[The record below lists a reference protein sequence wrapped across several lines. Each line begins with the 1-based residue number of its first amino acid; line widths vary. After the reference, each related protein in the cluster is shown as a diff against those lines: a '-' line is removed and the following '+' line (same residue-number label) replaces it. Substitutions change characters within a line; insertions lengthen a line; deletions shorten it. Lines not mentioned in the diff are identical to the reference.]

1 MKIHLV
7 GAKMFHVD
15 GQTDRQTQTHTHI
28 YEKLLLAS
36 SCLSA
41 HTHIYIYIYMQTDM
55 KKLIVTFHNFSKAPN
70 QMRRMFEFPN
80 TIPEELN
87 IFYFLQ

>member
-1 MKIHLV
+1 MIINVHTSYCTVHIIDRFTCFFFNKMRIFMKIHLV

-41 HTHIYIYIYMQTDM
+41 HTHIYIYIYADR
-55 KKLIVTFHNFSKAPN
+55 HEEANSNFS
-70 QMRRMFEFPN
+70 
-80 TIPEELN
+80 
-87 IFYFLQ
+87 